1 VTKEEVIAAIHE
13 CAARLGHPPSSTE
26 LRKSANVN
34 KYDIRKFFGT
44 HIKALDACGMEAGG
58 AGYEVKLRTLFVG
71 WAGVVRELGK
81 VPTMEEYDKRKNSVR
96 PLIRRAGSWTRV
108 PLLMME
114 FAKREGLDG
123 EFKDVLDIVAAHYQ
137 LARARNRT
145 SGPTKDMLLRPRI
158 MVGQPM
164 YGEPL
169 LDSPLMC
176 APINEMGVVL
186 LFGGVAR
193 QLGFYITRVQ
203 SEFPDC
209 EALRRVERDRCQLVK
224 IEFEHESRNFLFH
237 GHPLTGADLIVCWS
251 HNWLDCPL
259 EVIELKSLWE
269 SWGWG

>member
-1 VTKEEVIAAIHE
+1 VTKEEIIAAIHE

-44 HIKALDACGMEAGG
+44 HVKALDACGMEALG

-81 VPTMEEYDKRKNSVR
+81 VPTMEEYDKRSKNSVR

-186 LFGGVAR
+186 LFGGVAPATGLLHNPR
-193 QLGFYITRVQ
+193 AIRISG
-203 SEFPDC
+203 
-209 EALRRVERDRCQLVK
+209 LR
-224 IEFEHESRNFLFH
+224 S
-237 GHPLTGADLIVCWS
+237 LTPGRARPMPAGED
-251 HNWLDCPL
+251 
-259 EVIELKSLWE
+259 
-269 SWGWG
+269 